1 MKIGQSLDPPRT
13 DARGDSHGLPTALAR
28 MLRLRDLKPSQVA
41 KLALCSPSTLSR
53 AVRGEKPL
61 GNRLRGTIAR
71 VLDCDERDLI
81 DSSASNAVREVVGLL
96 SAAGGA
102 FRLPPRFDVTGV
114 DSDETEQLAMAALQ
128 LIRAKEP
135 AMAMRV
141 VERLLAKLSP
151 EPISAA
157 ISGYDGRLIE
167 WHDQLSFD
175 NLGPAQGRFLER
187 ARSGGTD
194 LTDHMLEPLLEDGC
208 FARTTIYD
216 ATPDLNIRQLAS
228 GITHVTAAQR
238 LQLQGQPAINLCAP
252 PSLVAA
258 VVGDL
263 GQVRDHGGFTVRHVV
278 AELGTQTYSWHAAT
292 VRVGSLIVAAC
303 KLIENQ

>member
-1 MKIGQSLDPPRT
+1 MKAALSIDPPKL
-13 DARGDSHGLPTALAR
+13 DARPDGHDAPTALAK

-41 KLALCSPSTLSR
+41 KLAQCSPSTLSR

-61 GNRLRGTIAR
+61 GNRMREKVAR

-81 DSSASNAVREVVGLL
+81 NSSPSTAVREAVGVL
-96 SAAGGA
+96 SATGVG
-102 FRLPPRFDVTGV
+102 FHLPPRFDVTNA

-135 AMAMRV
+135 MMAMRV
-141 VERLLAKLSP
+141 LERLLTKLSP
-151 EPISAA
+151 EPASSL
-157 ISGYDGRLIE
+157 ISGYDGKLIE

-175 NLGPAQGRFLER
+175 NLGPAQARFLER
-187 ARSGGTD
+187 ARSCGGD
-194 LTDHMLEPLLEDGC
+194 LTDHVLEPLVEDGC

-228 GITHVTAAQR
+228 GVDHVNAAQR
-238 LQLQGQPAINLCAP
+238 LQVQGQPAMNLCAP

-278 AELGTQTYSWHAAT
+278 AELGTQTYRWHAAT
-292 VRVGSLIVAAC
+292 VRIGSLIVAAC
-303 KLIENQ
+303 KLVENQ